1 MIFLFCV
8 DIPDIGEIIAESV
21 VGYFA
26 KDENKRC
33 IEKLKEYGVNFQ
45 YIGKEKL
52 ETEEF
57 SGKTFVLTG
66 TLSIP
71 REEAKELI
79 EYRGGKVTSSVTS
92 KTSVVVVGL
101 SPGSKYDKA
110 KELGVVIWEEEEF
123 LQKVNYQK

>member
-1 MIFLFCV
+1 MNCRS
-8 DIPDIGEIIAESV
+8 IG
-21 VGYFA
+21 
-26 KDENKRC
+26 N
-33 IEKLKEYGVNFQ
+33 
-45 YIGKEKL
+45 
-52 ETEEF
+52 
-57 SGKTFVLTG
+57 
-66 TLSIP
+66 
-71 REEAKELI
+71 EEAKELI